1 MLEAVVTFL
10 WKFREFGIRRRS
22 VESLMVCSI
31 ISLLFFIRDDF
42 YPWVF
47 LRDSYYSCTP
57 RSWTCTP
64 RYDDYIDEGRG
75 RCYRPSNMLQTGYGF
90 QICFS
95 SPRPCPITYY
105 DVVQKPQY
113 FILLNLAPI
122 FCLRRLLRRL
132 LRLPAHACSNFVNY
146 TWNDRR
152 NFIDINFVFWKRS
165 VCFCLRCLKV
175 RLYTCIRRL
184 RELSRKYTHSVV
196 HKPKA
201 ILSTALILRQGIGMQ
216 LISGKERVSPNFQG
230 N

>member
-47 LRDSYYSCTP
+47 CATVITRALRDPGHAHLDT
-57 RSWTCTP
+57 TT
-64 RYDDYIDEGRG
+64 IDEGRR

-105 DVVQKPQY
+105 GVVQKRQY

-146 TWNDRR
+146 ISNDRR
-152 NFIDINFVFWKRS
+152 NFIDITFVFWKCS
-165 VCFCLRCLKV
+165 VCFCSRCLKV
-175 RLYTCIRRL
+175 RFVYLYSQT
-184 RELSRKYTHSVV
+184 
-196 HKPKA
+196 
-201 ILSTALILRQGIGMQ
+201 
-216 LISGKERVSPNFQG
+216 
-230 N
+230 